1 MKTSLKMKTL
11 ALIIGSTMTAGAYA
25 VDASTDN
32 TINQNQN
39 DSGQTTNMNSGSD
52 SSNNPNMQNT
62 ETTMQNQGAQPAV
75 TDDEIAS
82 ALQTA
87 LSQYSG
93 KVQVKVENNV
103 VHLSGELPSDTDYE
117 KVITV
122 AESMKGVQNVNVD
135 ELTVKDSNAPLQDT
149 YITAKVKGSL
159 IQADIMGKELPS
171 WTVDVE
177 TKNGTVYLSGS
188 VASQDDIDKVLQV
201 VKQVDGVQNVDNQLV
216 VGNDDQNSDTVAG
229 QNDDD
234 NQTMNTNDGSMST
247 DNQDT
252 SSDDPSADAS
262 TMSTGDGDT
271 ADSNT
276 MTQ

>member
-39 DSGQTTNMNSGSD
+39 DSGQTTNMNSGPD

-82 ALQTA
+82 ALQTG

-159 IQADIMGKELPS
+159 IQADIMGKDLPS

-229 QNDDD
+229 QNNDD